1 MRRSASIAAFV
12 LVLSLS
18 LWAQRGGG
26 GHGGGGHGGFG
37 GGGHAGFGGGHI
49 GGFGGHVG
57 GGSFA
62 GGHFSGG
69 PRGVSGFHG
78 GNGFV
83 HSNHFGSRGPFLH
96 DGFRQERFHT
106 FGFRNNCFG
115 WRCGWGWS
123 PWWGAAY
130 YDPWWWWNQD
140 DQQFDNDYYRQYQIA
155 NEMNQQSLE
164 QQRMWRQEE
173 ADGDQDAYAP
183 QRPNADPAPNP
194 QGPDTSTDSN
204 DPPTVLVFRN
214 GQREETQN
222 YAIVGAMLWS
232 FTRERT
238 QKIALARLDLAA
250 TEKVNL
256 ERGVDFHIP
265 EPNPEPDVQQ

>member
-1 MRRSASIAAFV
+1 MRRLASIAAFV
-12 LVLSLS
+12 LVLSVS

-26 GHGGGGHGGFG
+26 HAGFS
-37 GGGHAGFGGGHI
+37 GGHAGFGGGHV

-57 GGSFA
+57 GGSFG

-69 PRGVSGFHG
+69 THGMSGFRG
-78 GNGFV
+78 GNGSI
-83 HSNHFGSRGPFLH
+83 HSNHFGSHGPFLH
-96 DGFRQERFHT
+96 SGFHHERFRT

-130 YDPWWWWNQD
+130 YDPWGWWNQD
-140 DQQFDNDYYRQYQIA
+140 DREFDNDYYRQYQIA

-183 QRPNADPAPNP
+183 RLPNADPAPNA
-194 QGPDTSTDSN
+194 QAQA
-204 DPPTVLVFRN
+204 DPADPSDPSTVLVFRN
-214 GQREETQN
+214 GRREETQN
-222 YAIVGAMLWS
+222 YAIVGEMLWS
-232 FTRERT
+232 FSGQRT
-238 QKIALARLDLAA
+238 EKIALARLDLPA
-250 TEKVNL
+250 TEKANL
-256 ERGVDFHIP
+256 ERGVDFHL
-265 EPNPEPDVQQ
+265 PDVSPE

>member
-1 MRRSASIAAFV
+1 MRRPASIAAFV
-12 LVLSLS
+12 LVLSVS
-18 LWAQRGGG
+18 LWAQR
-26 GHGGGGHGGFG
+26 GGGGHGGFG
-37 GGGHAGFGGGHI
+37 GGGHAGFSGGHA

-57 GGSFA
+57 GGSFG

-69 PRGVSGFHG
+69 QFSGAPRGMSGFHG

-96 DGFRQERFHT
+96 NGFRNGRFRT
-106 FGFRNNCFG
+106 FGFRNNCLG

-130 YDPWWWWNQD
+130 YDPWWWNQD
-140 DQQFDNDYYRQYQIA
+140 DQRFDDDYYRQFQIA

-183 QRPNADPAPNP
+183 RRPNADPPPNAQAQDEP
-194 QGPDTSTDSN
+194 I
-204 DPPTVLVFRN
+204 DPPTVLVFRDRH
-214 GQREETQN
+214 REETQN
-222 YAIVGAMLWS
+222 YAIVGQMLWS
-232 FTRERT
+232 FGPQHIER
-238 QKIALARLDLAA
+238 IALADLDLPA
-250 TEKVNL
+250 TEKANAD
-256 ERGVDFHIP
+256 RGVAFYIP
-265 EPNPEPDVQQ
+265 GSGESE

>member
-12 LVLSLS
+12 LVLSVS

-26 GHGGGGHGGFG
+26 GHAGLGA
-37 GGGHAGFGGGHI
+37 GHAGFGGGQV
-49 GGFGGHVG
+49 GGLGGHVG
-57 GGSFA
+57 GGSF
-62 GGHFSGG
+62 GVGHFSGAT
-69 PRGVSGFHG
+69 RGVSGFHG

-83 HSNHFGSRGPFLH
+83 HSNPFGSRGPFLH
-96 DGFRQERFHT
+96 NGFRRERFHT
-106 FGFRNNCFG
+106 SGFRNNCFG

-123 PWWGAAY
+123 PWWGAAN

-183 QRPNADPAPNP
+183 QRPNAHPAPNA
-194 QGPDTSTDSN
+194 QGQNDSDDPI

-214 GQREETQN
+214 GHREETKN
-222 YAIVGAMLWS
+222 YAIVGEMLWS
-232 FTRERT
+232 FNQQRT
-238 QKIALARLDLAA
+238 EKIALVSLDLPA
-250 TEKVNL
+250 TEKTNL

-265 EPNPEPDVQQ
+265 DANSESNEPQ